1 MALDLLTLQS
11 LEGTNSAVLN
21 DAENTIIRVS
31 FLETEE
37 IRLGNEIIFKNLYV
51 VGANKNGKRYSYVV
65 TVIGPSLRKIEEYGL
80 TEAINRDQQSAFSSF
95 DREYLQIAEDIYY
108 DEEDNELITFDVG
121 VYGIESKY
129 RGNLNIQPS
138 IEVSSPPPQQTPQPP
153 PKPQEVVKQRKEK
166 EQLKKDRVKQS
177 ELTSTDIEGINNS
190 VAEDQK
196 PKGLQKLG
204 SLVLKQSQKL
214 SKFVIPLAFNLIK
227 EYGIDKLEVKLEEES
242 DNIDELREQLKEEFC
257 NVQLPRIIE
266 QRNNA
271 VDYLNNTG
279 KILDS
284 FTIGVDFGASF
295 AGILT
300 NIIRIIRGASFGL
313 NQAAKSIPLIPG
325 AVVSVVNDLN
335 TIADTVTFKADGTP
349 NLPPLKI
356 TAAQVSPAFA
366 TVQNTIVRCVDLLDK
381 LDILITLCNPNAN
394 LTGISDSINN
404 IYDNELLAES
414 TDNNSIYKGFVLEI
428 ETRPFTD
435 RVDESRAV
443 GKNKSDITLISTD
456 YSFASNPQV
465 LIDELK
471 FIIDRDDLKAY

>member
-11 LEGTNSAVLN
+11 LEGTNAAVLN
-21 DAENTIIRVS
+21 DIQNTIIRVS

-37 IRLGNEIIFKNLYV
+37 TRLGNEIIYKSLYI

-65 TVIGPSLRKIEEYGL
+65 SVTGPSLRKIEEYGL

-95 DREYLQIAEDIYY
+95 DREYQQIADDIYF
-108 DEEDNELITFDVG
+108 DEVENDIITDD
-121 VYGIESKY
+121 IEIYTITSKF

-138 IEVSSPPPQQTPQPP
+138 IEVSTPPPPSPT
-153 PKPQEVVKQRKEK
+153 PKPEVVVKQRKEK
-166 EQLKKDRVKQS
+166 EQLKKDRVEQA
-177 ELTSTDIEGINNS
+177 ELTSTDIEGINNA

-227 EYGIDKLEVKLEEES
+227 EYGIDKLETALEEES

-279 KILDS
+279 KILDT
-284 FTIGVDFGASF
+284 FTISVDFGASF
-295 AGILT
+295 AGILEDL
-300 NIIRIIRGASFGL
+300 IKILRGASFTI
-313 NQAAKSIPLIPG
+313 NQASKTIPLIPG
-325 AVVSVVNDLN
+325 AVVSAVNDLN
-335 TIADTVTFKADGTP
+335 TIADTVTFKSDGTP
-349 NLPPLKI
+349 NIPPLKI

-366 TVQNTIVRCVDLLDK
+366 TVQNTIVRCVDLLDR

-404 IYDNELLAES
+404 IYENELVAKASENDG
-414 TDNNSIYKGFVLEI
+414 TYKGFILEI
-428 ETRPFTD
+428 ESRPFTD
-435 RVDESRAV
+435 TVNQNRAV
-443 GKNKSDITLISTD
+443 GKNRSGIIMISTE

>member
-11 LEGTNSAVLN
+11 LEGTNAAVLN
-21 DAENTIIRVS
+21 DIQNTIIRVS

-37 IRLGNEIIFKNLYV
+37 TRLGNEIIYKSLYI

-65 TVIGPSLRKIEEYGL
+65 SVTGPSLRKIEEYGL

-95 DREYLQIAEDIYY
+95 DREYQQIADDIYF
-108 DEEDNELITFDVG
+108 DEVENDIITDD
-121 VYGIESKY
+121 IEIYTITSKF

-138 IEVSSPPPQQTPQPP
+138 IEVSTPPPPSPT
-153 PKPQEVVKQRKEK
+153 PKPEVVVKQRKEK
-166 EQLKKDRVKQS
+166 EQLKKDRVEQA
-177 ELTSTDIEGINNS
+177 ELTSTDIEGINNA

-227 EYGIDKLEVKLEEES
+227 EYGIDKLETALEEES

-257 NVQLPRIIE
+257 NVQLPQIIAK
-266 QRNNA
+266 RNNA

-284 FTIGVDFGASF
+284 FTIGVNFGASF
-295 AGILT
+295 AGVLETIIKIL
-300 NIIRIIRGASFGL
+300 RGASFGI
-313 NQAAKSIPLIPG
+313 NQAAKAIPLIPG
-325 AVVSVVNDLN
+325 AVVSAVNDLN
-335 TIADTVTFKADGTP
+335 TIADTVTFKPDGTP

-381 LDILITLCNPNAN
+381 LDILITLCDPNAN
-394 LTGISDSINN
+394 LTGISDSINT
-404 IYDNELLAES
+404 IYDNELIAKASENDG
-414 TDNNSIYKGFVLEI
+414 TYKGFILEI

-435 RVDESRAV
+435 TVDQNRAV
-443 GKNKSDITLISTD
+443 GKNRSGIIMISTE